1 MFIRCS
7 GIKITNLKYL
17 YSWSLSIA
25 NCMKG
30 KRRWGAKAEPLVGV
44 CCNAAS
50 VPREAESS
58 LCPHVTCHVSR
69 VTRCDNQP
77 LCPSGGT
84 RNYQSLLA
92 AQCAA
97 GSVMSRLSCLSCVV
111 SCCHVPRAGTEAAL
125 STAQLTRVSVGSTT
139 RIVSKAWISII
150 VHEHIIIYS
159 SYFSNCQAWM
169 WHGIK
174 KD

>member
-44 CCNAAS
+44 CCNAS
-50 VPREAESS
+50 VPREPSQ
-58 LCPHVTCHVSR
+58 CPHVTCHVSR

-77 LCPSGGT
+77 LCPRGGT